1 MDICL
6 NAISFFTLSYITQNA
21 QRSGNCRQETDG
33 DLKNGLPSFCF
44 HLALFLRLVDTWF
57 SLIDFKEVGVHGTH
71 GNAVVN
77 HTFLCFDGWYFNSL
91 RAPFLAIIVVIIDDR
106 RLSSMTT
113 DIWYKRSFLSIA
125 GAKVQQFW
133 VGNKFL
139 GYRFFCCVCKCLTDS
154 TLQRYLGN
162 QLLHFDRIGRKW
174 RLVTQNFRKAVISG
188 HFHFQFSSSHAT
200 IHGHNEFSDKACPCF
215 DVKKKLDSYFVKGCE
230 K

>member
-1 MDICL
+1 MEIFNGDT
-6 NAISFFTLSYITQNA
+6 FF
-21 QRSGNCRQETDG
+21 DG
-33 DLKNGLPSFCF
+33 T
-44 HLALFLRLVDTWF
+44 R
-57 SLIDFKEVGVHGTH
+57 

-77 HTFLCFDGWYFNSL
+77 HTLCVFRWLIFQFPRSLISCPYFG
-91 RAPFLAIIVVIIDDR
+91 RHWRPAPNINRDSNV
-106 RLSSMTT
+106 SSVKT

-174 RLVTQNFRKAVISG
+174 RLVTQDFRKAVIWSWSCSVKIVFG
-188 HFHFQFSSSHAT
+188 SARSSYN
-200 IHGHNEFSDKACPCF
+200 II
-215 DVKKKLDSYFVKGCE
+215 
-230 K
+230 